1 MDKNYNIVTLYKM
14 GNGSG
19 PGRINS
25 RVYTNSFATK
35 YGAEYRYANFLHLG
49 NSFYGLSKPQY
60 SHSTYYQLANNGA
73 GAGARGDRWTR
84 SQGYQPISF
93 IPPTLM

>member
-1 MDKNYNIVTLYKM
+1 M

-35 YGAEYRYANFLHLG
+35 NIAEYRHFNLLHLG

-60 SHSTYYQLANNGA
+60 SHSIYYQLANNGA
-73 GAGARGDRWTR
+73 GAGARGDRWSR

-93 IPPTLM
+93 IPPALMR

>member
-1 MDKNYNIVTLYKM
+1 M

-19 PGRINS
+19 PGRLNS
-25 RVYTNSFATK
+25 RVYTNSFAGK
-35 YGAEYRYANFLHLG
+35 NNEAYKPFYLRDVG

-73 GAGARGDRWTR
+73 GAGARGDRWLR
-84 SQGYQPISF
+84 SQGYQPTVF
-93 IPPTLM
+93 TPPTLMR

>member
-1 MDKNYNIVTLYKM
+1 M

-25 RVYTNSFATK
+25 RVYTNSFAGK
-35 YGAEYRYANFLHLG
+35 NNEAYKPFYLRDVG

-60 SHSTYYQLANNGA
+60 SRSTYYQLANNGA
-73 GAGARGDRWTR
+73 GAGARGDRWLR

-93 IPPTLM
+93 MPPTLMR